1 MLDKTKDVTN
11 WITVLR
17 QDEMSEG
24 IPVLDIAVYHFPV
37 YFRLKKGNHFNGYF
51 CKYNLFTSAEQL

>member
-1 MLDKTKDVTN
+1 M
-11 WITVLR
+11 TVLK
-17 QDEMSEG
+17 QEEMSEG